1 MLIIKNFEKIKEIDR
16 DIHTTQTDTE
26 YVISGKDLEI
36 RIHRKTHIMSVYGK
50 WVKGVKKI
58 PIKVEEIDSLYKME
72 RIIKYWSLP
81 F

>member
-1 MLIIKNFEKIKEIDR
+1 MLIIKNFEKINGINGINGIEKP
-16 DIHTTQTDTE
+16 TV

-36 RIHRKTHIMSVYGK
+36 RIHRKTHIMSVYGN
-50 WVKGVKKI
+50 WVKGVRKI